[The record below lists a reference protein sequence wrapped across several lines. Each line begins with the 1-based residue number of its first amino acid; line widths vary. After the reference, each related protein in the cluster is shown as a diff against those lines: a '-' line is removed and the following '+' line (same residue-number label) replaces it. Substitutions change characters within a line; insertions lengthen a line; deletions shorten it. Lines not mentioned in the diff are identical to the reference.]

1 MKTRAFATVPP
12 FSLLSLLSLT
22 PLLSLALLAG
32 CAKGSNGGGDPSAA
46 TTAAA
51 PSIVIAASCDAISVM
66 STCMDYASQSAAT
79 ADCPSFDGKVS
90 TSPCT
95 SDKLAGSCD
104 IKDKGIR
111 RYYLSGPSPS
121 TKDYAQTHCENSM
134 GGTFIPA
141 PAAAAAGAP
150 GTSAPGAG
158 SAASAASG
166 PVVPEMTKF
175 MGLLDGTSKKVGV
188 ALKKFGTAGL
198 KTQDMGDWNLA
209 TPQIT
214 ATTTNGKQTCYTMDA
229 ASGATTRTYE
239 LCWVAGKIVSVKDD
253 GMK

>member
-1 MKTRAFATVPP
+1 MHAIRFREPVTAFAV
-12 FSLLSLLSLT
+12 
-22 PLLSLALLAG
+22 ALCTLAG
-32 CAKGSNGGGDPSAA
+32 CSKGTGAAGDPSAA

-51 PSIVIAASCDAISVM
+51 PSIVIVASCDAISVM
-66 STCMDYASQSAAT
+66 STCMDYDSQSTAT
-79 ADCPSFDGKVS
+79 ADCPSFGGKVN
-90 TSPCT
+90 TGPCT
-95 SDKLAGSCD
+95 SSQLAGSCD
-104 IKDKGIR
+104 IKGKGIR

-121 TKDYAQTHCENSM
+121 TADYAHTHCENSM

-141 PAAAAAGAP
+141 PAAAASAGSGAP
-150 GTSAPGAG
+150 GSSASGAG
-158 SAASAASG
+158 SAAAAGG
-166 PVVPEMTKF
+166 PVLPEMTKF

-198 KTQDMGDWNLA
+198 KTQDMQDWNLA

-214 ATTTNGKQTCYTMDA
+214 ATSTNGKQTCYTMDA

-239 LCWVAGKIVSVKDD
+239 LCWAGGKIVSVKDD